1 MRPPALARSLS
12 LLSQRSFQAPRAL
25 NQTWTPLQGRRTPK
39 WLSRAETLERIDD
52 HIRSHFPEEPVEVV
66 EEVVRA
72 RNEIWGGLHSRK
84 PTEPSHL
91 TAGLTG

>member
-1 MRPPALARSLS
+1 MRLPTLARSLS
-12 LLSQRSFQAPRAL
+12 LLSPRSFHAPRAYYP
-25 NQTWTPLQGRRTPK
+25 TWTPLQARSNPK

-52 HIRSHFPEEPVEVV
+52 HIRSHFPGDPVEVV

-84 PTEPSHL
+84 PTEPHHL
-91 TAGLTG
+91 TT